1 MPQNIDQITGL
12 PWSSVRFAWRN
23 LYVALHDYYSHGR
36 CAAAVLF
43 LSVRGGCRTATLVCN
58 WCLLVAQVDVQ
69 DVQERNPPAKDL
81 ASCPSRPKWNFSR
94 IQSRAWSASRSWC
107 FRFRTAS
114 FTRQVMEAPLQLWL
128 GCPSASTPPSSSKQ
142 SSAIRQ
148 RTLKYHLRGQDG
160 ATVSII
166 LYCLVNQVFLLL
178 VDHNRQ

>member
-1 MPQNIDQITGL
+1 MPGATCGI
-12 PWSSVRFAWRN
+12 
-23 LYVALHDYYSHGR
+23 HGP
-36 CAAAVLF
+36 CAAAVLLRNF
-43 LSVRGGCRTATLVCN
+43 HVPGIGD
-58 WCLLVAQVDVQ
+58 CLLVAEVDVQDVQ

-81 ASCPSRPKWNFSR
+81 ASCPRPTWNFSR
-94 IQSRAWSASRSWC
+94 IQSRAWSASRPWC

-166 LYCLVNQVFLLL
+166 LYCLANRHSYCWLITIANKQFTLLA
-178 VDHNRQ
+178 